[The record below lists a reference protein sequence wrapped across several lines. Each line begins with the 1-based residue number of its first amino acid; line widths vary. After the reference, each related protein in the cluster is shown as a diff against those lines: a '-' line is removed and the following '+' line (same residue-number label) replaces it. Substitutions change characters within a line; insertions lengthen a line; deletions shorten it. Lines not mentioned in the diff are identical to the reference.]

1 LAKLRELPVLH
12 PNQFNMNFDNVSLT
26 LTRDL
31 GNQSVCSG
39 PTTGNI
45 CVKFGDYKYEK
56 LSIEK
61 V

>member
-1 LAKLRELPVLH
+1 
-12 PNQFNMNFDNVSLT
+12 MNFDNVSLT